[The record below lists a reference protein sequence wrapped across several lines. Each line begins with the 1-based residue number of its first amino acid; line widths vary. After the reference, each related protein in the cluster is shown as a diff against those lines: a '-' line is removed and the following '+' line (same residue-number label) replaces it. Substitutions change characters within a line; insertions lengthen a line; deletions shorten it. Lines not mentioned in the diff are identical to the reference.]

1 MKNIPLL
8 KNIRASRSPSPDEG
22 QPAGAQSGRLK
33 RIRESRLLWPLAA
46 WIVILVI
53 TLIFAPGFF
62 RIGIIDDPVYGKHL
76 FGNLIDVFNNGAP
89 LMLVSIGMTLVIAT
103 GGIDLSV
110 GAVIAISAAMGA
122 VLINPALGN
131 RLITNE
137 ILTANTTNTPL
148 PLIVLA
154 TLAAGT
160 LCGAWN
166 GLLVSRARIQPMV
179 ATLILMVGGRGIAQ
193 LITNGQIMTIYYTP
207 YFWFGNGYILG
218 LPVSIYIVAFVF
230 LLAWLLV
237 RKTSIGLFIESVGIN
252 AKSTFYSGINEKNVK
267 LFAYTFCGFCGAI
280 AGLIYSSYIH
290 SADGNNNG
298 LNYELDAILAV
309 VMGGTLMTGGR
320 FSLFATLIG
329 AVVIWTFTL
338 TMYTFGVPAN
348 ALLAG
353 RALLVLIVVL
363 LYSDQTRRL
372 LSSLMDAEQIRRLMR
387 KISDRK
393 GPRHGTAN

>member
-1 MKNIPLL
+1 MKNTSL
-8 KNIRASRSPSPDEG
+8 
-22 QPAGAQSGRLK
+22 LK
-33 RIRESRLLWPLAA
+33 RIRESRLLWPFLALIA
-46 WIVILVI
+46 ILI
-53 TLIFAPGFF
+53 LDAIFAPGFF
-62 RIGIIDDPVYGKHL
+62 KLGIREDPVYGKHL
-76 FGNLIDVFNNGAP
+76 YGNLIDVLNNGAP
-89 LMLVSIGMTLVIAT
+89 LILVSIGMTLVIAT

-131 RLITNE
+131 KLVTAD

-154 TLAAGT
+154 TMAAGT
-160 LCGAWN
+160 LCGLWN
-166 GLLVSRARIQPMV
+166 GFLVSRARIQPMV

-207 YFWFGNGYILG
+207 YFWFGNGKILG
-218 LPVSIYIVAFVF
+218 LPVSIYIVALIF
-230 LLAWLLV
+230 LLAWVLV

-252 AKSTFYSGINEKNVK
+252 SKSTYYSGINEKNVK
-267 LFAYTFCGFCGAI
+267 LFAYAFCGFCAAI
-280 AGLIYSSYIH
+280 AGLILSSFVH

-320 FSLFATLIG
+320 FSIFATVIG
-329 AVVIWTFTL
+329 AIVIWTFTL
-338 TMYTFGVPAN
+338 TMYSFGVPAN

-353 RALLVLIVVL
+353 RALLVLIVIL

-372 LSSLMDAEQIRRLMR
+372 LNNLTESDLLHRLWN
-387 KISDRK
+387 KITDRK
-393 GPRHGTAN
+393 GPRHDTAN